1 MTSKI
6 RSAWRTK
13 ATTYCRQATEE
24 FKKLAPNK
32 KWLKILKLKLEEVRI
47 KLQAIEETSMNETT
61 TSGDGEDEKYE
72 EYDEKI
78 LCCIADI
85 EEECQPDPQQAQQQQ
100 MGGAG
105 GGGAAMGGAGATSS
119 SSYYFPRLKLREFS
133 GELTEW
139 LGFWDSF
146 KIVHDDKGLDDV
158 RKFQFLLGCM
168 VPGSKAK
175 EVVESYPMNAAN
187 YAKAVEALRS
197 NFGKEKLLQLVYVRE
212 LLSMSNGR
220 NGHESLSSLFNKLKS
235 RYEALQTLGVTTQQA
250 SIFLYAIVES
260 CLSEDVLTAWQRS
273 SDFGR
278 DGSKERPPKT
288 DMDYLMDFLQRE
300 VENEV
305 QRNMARSGY
314 GETSATPKSS
324 SEKGHHRERRDTPS
338 TAANLF
344 GGAVHDGKQ
353 QCLFCKKGHPSAKC
367 WKAQRMSLEE
377 RQHLVRNCG
386 VCFSCLQGGHLAK
399 SCKAGVQ
406 CSLCTKRGHLA
417 LMCRLGS
424 DKKTDEGPDANVAAH
439 MVSQSVTKDVQLY
452 TLNVK
457 LRGKRGIVDARLLFD
472 SGCQRSYVKKSTVAK
487 LGISAVGREEFRKA
501 LFGGQL
507 TEVKSHNRY
516 KLELLN
522 VDGQRPMSL
531 EFLEEDTICAKIG
544 RVPPGPGIAELAKK
558 KVTVGDVGHGSA
570 EIDLLI
576 GGDQFGQLLTNKV
589 IQLEC
594 GLTAIET
601 SLGWTVGGRVPV
613 VSESKCEEVAKQ
625 HFQENVTKDDDG
637 RFCVALPWKNGEQ
650 KMSSN
655 RVVAEKRLESA
666 TKNLVKEG
674 YLEKYNK
681 VFRDWEMD
689 GVIEAVKEESC
700 DNAHYLPHRAV
711 IKPESATT
719 PVRPVFDGSC
729 KFGRNPSLNDLLE
742 VGPNLLE
749 SVPSILLRFRRG
761 RFGVTAD
768 IRKAFLMVGVRERDR
783 DYLRFLWWEDI
794 SKRDVYKIYRHKR
807 VVFGVNSSPF
817 LLGAAINHQLEA
829 KADEFPSTC
838 EILRE
843 SFYVDNLVC
852 SVDSKEDQD
861 RVVSQATSI
870 MGEVKMEL
878 TQWGISLG
886 GLTRGATLPC
896 ESSLKVL
903 GMKWDTAEDCLTLDI
918 PEFDMGRTVTK
929 RTVLADPA
937 RIFDPL
943 GLVCAVMVL
952 PKIILQKSW
961 KDKTGWDEA
970 LGKAEESEYV
980 NWLKQLPMLS
990 MLKIPRHHFAG
1001 CDRPEGGEIHAFS
1014 DASYRAYAAVIFI
1027 RFKIGKD
1034 IVVKL
1039 LQARSRV
1046 APMQKITIPRLEL
1059 LGCYITA
1066 NLTIELKKS
1075 LQYENMPT
1083 FFWSDSTTAL
1093 AWIKRN
1099 DELGTFVGNRVSSI
1113 LESTVAEQWRHVP
1126 DGGRDRIGYVR
1137 ARANGQIRT

>member
-105 GGGAAMGGAGATSS
+105 GSGAAMGGAGATSS
-119 SSYYFPRLKLREFS
+119 SSYYFPRMKLREFS

-168 VPGSKAK
+168 
-175 EVVESYPMNAAN
+175 
-187 YAKAVEALRS
+187 AVEALRS

-212 LLSMSNGR
+212 LVSMSNGR

-324 SEKGHHRERRDTPS
+324 SGKGHHRERRDSPS

-353 QCLFCKKGHPSAKC
+353 QCLFCKKGHPSSKC

-386 VCFSCLQGGHLAK
+386 VCFCCLQGGHLAK

-457 LRGKRGIVDARLLFD
+457 LRGKRGNVNARLLFD
-472 SGCQRSYVKKSTVAK
+472 SGCQRSYIKKSTVAK

-501 LFGGQL
+501 LFGGQV

-531 EFLEEDTICAKIG
+531 ELLEEDTICAKIG
-544 RVPPGPGIAELAKK
+544 RVPPGPWIAELAKK

-570 EIDLLI
+570 EINLLI

-613 VSESKCEEVAKQ
+613 VSESSAMVVTCLSVNELQVSQLWDLDAIWIRDDPCRKTKAECEEVAKQ

-637 RFCVALPWKNGEQ
+637 RYCVALPWKNGEQ

-666 TKNLVKEG
+666 LN
-674 YLEKYNK
+674 YP
-681 VFRDWEMD
+681 
-689 GVIEAVKEESC
+689 
-700 DNAHYLPHRAV
+700 LP
-711 IKPESATT
+711 S
-719 PVRPVFDGSC
+719 
-729 KFGRNPSLNDLLE
+729 
-742 VGPNLLE
+742 
-749 SVPSILLRFRRG
+749 
-761 RFGVTAD
+761 
-768 IRKAFLMVGVRERDR
+768 
-783 DYLRFLWWEDI
+783 
-794 SKRDVYKIYRHKR
+794 
-807 VVFGVNSSPF
+807 
-817 LLGAAINHQLEA
+817 
-829 KADEFPSTC
+829 
-838 EILRE
+838 
-843 SFYVDNLVC
+843 
-852 SVDSKEDQD
+852 
-861 RVVSQATSI
+861 
-870 MGEVKMEL
+870 
-878 TQWGISLG
+878 
-886 GLTRGATLPC
+886 
-896 ESSLKVL
+896 
-903 GMKWDTAEDCLTLDI
+903 
-918 PEFDMGRTVTK
+918 
-929 RTVLADPA
+929 
-937 RIFDPL
+937 
-943 GLVCAVMVL
+943 
-952 PKIILQKSW
+952 
-961 KDKTGWDEA
+961 
-970 LGKAEESEYV
+970 
-980 NWLKQLPMLS
+980 
-990 MLKIPRHHFAG
+990 
-1001 CDRPEGGEIHAFS
+1001 
-1014 DASYRAYAAVIFI
+1014 
-1027 RFKIGKD
+1027 
-1034 IVVKL
+1034 
-1039 LQARSRV
+1039 
-1046 APMQKITIPRLEL
+1046 
-1059 LGCYITA
+1059 
-1066 NLTIELKKS
+1066 
-1075 LQYENMPT
+1075 
-1083 FFWSDSTTAL
+1083 
-1093 AWIKRN
+1093 
-1099 DELGTFVGNRVSSI
+1099 
-1113 LESTVAEQWRHVP
+1113 
-1126 DGGRDRIGYVR
+1126 
-1137 ARANGQIRT
+1137 